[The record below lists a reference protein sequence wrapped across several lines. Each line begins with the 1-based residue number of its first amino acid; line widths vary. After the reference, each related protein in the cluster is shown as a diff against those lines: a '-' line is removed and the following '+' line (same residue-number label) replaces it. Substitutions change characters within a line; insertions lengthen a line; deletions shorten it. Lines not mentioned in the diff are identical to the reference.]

1 MIAVDACAVNST
13 SEEEHSMA
21 DKPRIESHLVCEF
34 VAQAHSDLDRV
45 KAMLAEEPA
54 LANAAWDWGAGDW
67 ETGLGAAA
75 HMGRHDIAQF
85 LLAHGARM
93 DIFAAAMLGHLAV
106 VQAMLVVNPE
116 ARNLLGPHGIPLVK
130 HAEAGGERAAV
141 VADYLKGLGTGR

>member
-1 MIAVDACAVNST
+1 MCLINARCTEV
-13 SEEEHSMA
+13 
-21 DKPRIESHLVCEF
+21 F
-34 VAQAHSDLDRV
+34 VQNCRLHKSPLTERLFV
-45 KAMLAEEPA
+45 QSQ
-54 LANAAWDWGAGDW
+54 

-141 VADYLKGLGTGR
+141 IADYLEGLGAGR